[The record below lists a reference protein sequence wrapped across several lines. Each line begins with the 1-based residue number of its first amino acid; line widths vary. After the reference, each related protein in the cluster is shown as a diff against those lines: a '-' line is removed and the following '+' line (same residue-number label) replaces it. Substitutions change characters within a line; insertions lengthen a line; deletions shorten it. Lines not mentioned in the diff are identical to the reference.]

1 LVVDDHHVG
10 LHKYHIDADRVGLFW
25 FLSLKDDRLKRQIR
39 LDNIELSRL
48 LDAYRCCALEL
59 PELQKRRQLVNSKLE
74 MLSCEQELLR
84 KMAAEKK
91 KVTDVKA
98 SLGEFAAL
106 VWSSLKRISFENKQK
121 VLRMVVDKVVVN
133 DCWVH
138 VHHNIP
144 LPKIPKVLSGGSS
157 ER

>member
-1 LVVDDHHVG
+1 
-10 LHKYHIDADRVGLFW
+10 
-25 FLSLKDDRLKRQIR
+25 
-39 LDNIELSRL
+39 
-48 LDAYRCCALEL
+48 
-59 PELQKRRQLVNSKLE
+59 

-98 SLGEFAAL
+98 GLGEFAAL